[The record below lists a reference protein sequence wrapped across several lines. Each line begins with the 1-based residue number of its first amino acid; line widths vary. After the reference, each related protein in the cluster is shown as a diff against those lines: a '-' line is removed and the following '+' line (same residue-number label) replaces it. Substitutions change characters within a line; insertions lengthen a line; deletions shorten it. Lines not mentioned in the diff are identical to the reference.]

1 MKKKAF
7 LESMSDNKNSDNTE
21 DEKAETDAE
30 FENNDR
36 KEDNIPEADAEDISD
51 DEVPK
56 NNSVGKNVDEVL
68 NDDS

>member
-1 MKKKAF
+1 
-7 LESMSDNKNSDNTE
+7 MSDNKNSDNTE

-36 KEDNIPEADAEDISD
+36 KEDNIPEADAEEISD

-68 NDDS
+68 MMILI